1 MPATIT
7 AMMNVAFFAESTMLN
22 STNQTF
28 SPCFC
33 KQDDAND
40 PLMDYESTHEN

>member
-28 SPCFC
+28 SLVF
-33 KQDDAND
+33 ANKMT
-40 PLMDYESTHEN
+40 PMIH